1 MCNVRDIDWLI
12 AIVSV
17 IRPGDE
23 EIARVWDLV
32 TGFQG
37 YAFCRAHSTAY
48 GVEAYQGAW
57 LKRYHPAT
65 FLACVL
71 SNGKGFYSTLA
82 YTLECRRLGID
93 FLPPDVN
100 ASRWNFVP
108 ESTTAG
114 TALDCKRLK
123 FRCGAIQMRGLERAF

>member
-1 MCNVRDIDWLI
+1 M
-12 AIVSV
+12 
-17 IRPGDE
+17 
-23 EIARVWDLV
+23 V

-37 YAFCRAHSTAY
+37 YAFCPAHSTAY
-48 GVEAYQGAW
+48 GVKAYQGAW

-82 YTLECRRLGID
+82 YTLECRRLGIS
-93 FLPPDVN
+93 FLTPDVN

-108 ESTTAG
+108 EN
-114 TALDCKRLK
+114 
-123 FRCGAIQMRGLERAF
+123 GAIRAPLRVVKDLTAAMLERYRRERERGRFASASRADGASRQHRRLAYPLDRPEHA